1 MYGLVNVAVHDLVVS
16 KFGAPAW
23 EQIKNKAGIML
34 EAFSSMEQYPDE
46 VTFRLVGAASEVLG
60 ISTDEVMRA
69 FGEHWVLYTG
79 RGAYGQLFNMAGN
92 SLRDFLFNL
101 DALHTRVGQNFEHLE
116 PPSFRFDTLNERTVR
131 MHYHSSR
138 KGLCPL
144 VGGLITG
151 LSSRFATYCDVEHP
165 VCSRRGA
172 EHCEFLLTFA
182 SNDW

>member
-1 MYGLVNVAVHDLVVS
+1 MYGLVNAAVHDLVVS
-16 KFGAPAW
+16 RYGEPTW
-23 EQIKNKAGIML
+23 EQIKQKAGL
-34 EAFSSMEQYPDE
+34 SFETFSRMEQYPDE
-46 VTFRLVGAASEVLG
+46 VTFRMVGAASEVLG
-60 ISTDEVMRA
+60 ISADDVMRA

-79 RGAYGQLFNMAGN
+79 REGYGEMFDIAGR

-101 DALHTRVGQNFEHLE
+101 DALHTRVGQNFTQLE

-138 KGLCPL
+138 AGLCPL
-144 VGGLITG
+144 VSGLITG
-151 LSSRFATYCDVEHP
+151 LGARFATHVDVDHP

-182 SNDW
+182 SHD